1 MSERKHLFNSTEKS
15 DFIVNMTE
23 GQYQKMGLIYLGM
36 VAVVMFIMSIPY
48 YLAKGSLTIFNN
60 GLVKYVDTSVA
71 NATCSSYISY
81 LQIAL
86 FAMGFFGFL
95 ILLVSATKQYFKA
108 KENKTFLLIL
118 VLMLLITVA
127 MFKAYSLEYS
137 FFGKDYRYH
146 GLLTYL
152 SYIGLFVA
160 ASQVNSRDRRKT
172 FLDLFMSI
180 AFINA
185 VYGILQVIPQFVEAV
200 PNFFYDMV
208 EFSQDQSLSYEIFAA
223 DGLVH
228 TPHALAALM
237 TMALAIG
244 GAGFI
249 YEEQNKLRRS
259 LYGIASVV
267 FMIAGISTATLA
279 GTVGIATVL
288 LVLLVTEI
296 IRIAKKKSP
305 ARSKLFEKAI
315 VRCLVLVIACGAVFG
330 AMFAIDRVD
339 YYDDH
344 IIYNDATARIG
355 ASNPTDEAN
364 GAMTSYG
371 LEVYPRM
378 WKEGIKLIKP
388 MWVFGYG
395 PDCIGMIYYGNTE
408 LYNIDLGFTAD
419 RSFNEYLDF
428 ALACGIPALLV
439 FLALL
444 FLTLTKGTR
453 MVGSFFKK
461 EDSWTS
467 VAVLTAVIGYAVQAN
482 MNISI
487 ITVTPLFF
495 ILAGILW
502 NRPHNAPAEAGV
514 KRKQLKK

>member
-36 VAVVMFIMSIPY
+36 ASVVMFIMSIPY
-48 YLAKGSLTIFNN
+48 YLAKGGLSIFNN

-71 NATCSSYISY
+71 NATCGSYISY

-95 ILLVSATKQYFKA
+95 ILLVSATKEYFKA
-108 KENKTFLLIL
+108 KENKAFLLIL
-118 VLMLLITVA
+118 MLMLLITVA
-127 MFKAYSLEYS
+127 MFKAYSIKYS

-146 GLLTYL
+146 GLLTYF

-160 ASQVNSRDRRKT
+160 ASQVNSRERRKT
-172 FLDLFMSI
+172 FLDLFVSI

-185 VYGILQVIPQFVEAV
+185 VYGILQVIPQLVETV
-200 PNFFYDMV
+200 PNFFYEMA
-208 EFSQDQSLSYEIFAA
+208 EFSQEPSLSFERFAA

-237 TMALAIG
+237 TMALAVG

-249 YEEQNKLRRS
+249 YEEKSKLRRN

-267 FMIAGISTATLA
+267 FIVAGISTATLA
-279 GTVGIATVL
+279 GTVGIASVL

-296 IRIAKKKSP
+296 VRIAKKQSP
-305 ARSKLFEKAI
+305 KRSKLFEKAI
-315 VRCLVLVIACGAVFG
+315 VRCLILIIVCGAVFG
-330 AMFAIDRVD
+330 AMSAIDRTS
-339 YYDDH
+339 YYDDY

-355 ASNPTDEAN
+355 ASNPTDDPN
-364 GAMTSYG
+364 GVATSYG
-371 LEVYPRM
+371 LEIYPKL
-378 WKEGIKLIKP
+378 WKEGLKLLKP

-395 PDCIGMIYYGNTE
+395 PDCIGMVYYGSTE
-408 LYNIDLGFTAD
+408 LYNVELGFTAD

-428 ALACGIPALLV
+428 ALACGVPALLV

-444 FLTLTKGTR
+444 LLTFKKGAR
-453 MVGSFFKK
+453 MIGSFFKK

-467 VAVLTAVIGYAVQAN
+467 VAVLAAVIGYCVQAN

-502 NRPHNAPAEAGV
+502 NKPHTPETTV
-514 KRKQLKK
+514 KRKQIKK